1 MVTNVPLWCGILIR
15 GEGHACI
22 WAGGIRE
29 ISVPFPQS
37 CCEPKN
43 KPNQQAKNPKKKKYH
58 WCPPASS
65 KPYTYN
71 DILAQEELIH
81 KGSFR

>member
-1 MVTNVPLWCGILIR
+1 MVTNVPLWCGMLIR

-37 CCEPKN
+37 CCEPKD
-43 KPNQQAKNPKKKKYH
+43 KTNQQAKNPKKKVSLVTPSVLQALYLQRYT
-58 WCPPASS
+58 CPRRA
-65 KPYTYN
+65 N
-71 DILAQEELIH
+71 L
-81 KGSFR
+81 

>member
-37 CCEPKN
+37 FCEPKN
-43 KPNQQAKNPKKKKYH
+43 KPNQQAKNPKKKKVSLVSPSILQALYLQRYT
-58 WCPPASS
+58 CPRRANS
-65 KPYTYN
+65 
-71 DILAQEELIH
+71 
-81 KGSFR
+81 